1 MKTLSPYQIEGAEFL
16 AKRNFALLA
25 DDMGLGKTAQL
36 IHAADMVGAKKI
48 LVICPAVARI
58 NWQREFS
65 EFSIYSRDFKVCN
78 TLNDEIAENCIVSY
92 KFATENFE
100 LLKGIPWDLVV
111 CDESHKIKEPEAQG
125 TQRIYGKNGI
135 IRVSD
140 RLWCSSGTPAPNH
153 AGELWPLLYTFGAT
167 ALPYED
173 FINRYCKTRPTF
185 YGGKRGIKI
194 DGTKAESF
202 PEIKKMLSEIMI
214 RRLKKDVLK
223 DLPKV
228 SFERIYV
235 EGSPLPET
243 IAIDL
248 SIIKRE
254 EGYLAESIAIAGD
267 QLEFVL
273 GRISSSVSVLRRYV
287 GLQKVKAIAE
297 LVKSEL
303 EDNAYEKIVIFAIH
317 TDVIAHLKH
326 ELRDFGAVVLNGKTS
341 PKYKQEAIDSFQ
353 NKKECRVFIGNI
365 DAAGTAITLT
375 AAHHVLMAEWK
386 WTPGDN
392 AQAIDRVNR
401 RGQTLPVTV
410 RFANLAD
417 SIDENVNSVV
427 ERKTKELVEIF
438 DSKGES
444 NANP

>member
-16 AKRNFALLA
+16 AKRPFALLA

-65 EFSIYSRDFKVCN
+65 EFSIYSRDFKVCT
-78 TLNDEIAENCIVSY
+78 TLNDEITDNCIVSY
-92 KFATENFE
+92 EFATENYE
-100 LLKGIPWDLVV
+100 LLKGIPWDLVI
-111 CDESHKIKEPEAQG
+111 CDESHKIKEPEAKV

-167 ALPYED
+167 TLTHED
-173 FINRYCKTRPTF
+173 FINRFCKTRPTF

-194 DGTKAESF
+194 DGTKAETF
-202 PEIKKMLSEIMI
+202 PEIKKILSGLMI

-223 DLPKV
+223 ELPSV
-228 SFERIYV
+228 SFETVYV
-235 EGSPLPET
+235 EGTPLPET

-254 EGYLAESIAIAGD
+254 EGYLVEAMAIAGD
-267 QLEFVL
+267 QLAYVL
-273 GRISSSVSVLRRYV
+273 DRIGSSVSVLRRYV
-287 GLQKVKAIAE
+287 GLQKVKSVAE
-297 LVKSEL
+297 MVKREL
-303 EDNAYEKIVIFAIH
+303 QDGAYEKIVIFAVH
-317 TDVIAHLKH
+317 TDVIAHLKS
-326 ELRDFGAVVLNGKTS
+326 ELESFGAVVINGKTQ
-341 PKYKQEAIDSFQ
+341 PKDRQTAIDDFQ
-353 NKKECRVFIGNI
+353 NKKDCRVFIGNI
-365 DAAGTAITLT
+365 KAAGQAITLT
-375 AAHHVLMAEWK
+375 AAHQVLFVEKTWS
-386 WTPGDN
+386 PGEI

-410 RFANLAD
+410 RSAVLAD
-417 SIDENVNSVV
+417 SLDEKVDAVLT
-427 ERKTKELVEIF
+427 RKTKELTEIF
-438 DSKGES
+438 NSQEK
-444 NANP
+444 